1 MKIIC
6 VGHNYRKHL
15 EEMNTPFP
23 SSPTIFSKPDTA
35 FLNGNKP
42 FYIPE
47 FSNDVQ
53 YETELV
59 IKIAKNGKHI
69 QEEFAHSYY
78 KEVALGVDFT
88 ARDLQNQFKNE
99 GKPWELCKGFDN
111 SAPVSNFIPISSLKN
126 PQNICF
132 KGLIN
137 NKIVQEGS
145 SVDMIFHF
153 DKLICFISK
162 YITLKMGDIIFTG
175 TPSGVGT
182 VKIGDVFT
190 GYIEDNL
197 LLNFKIK

>member
-1 MKIIC
+1 M
-6 VGHNYRKHL
+6 
-15 EEMNTPFP
+15 
-23 SSPTIFSKPDTA
+23 
-35 FLNGNKP
+35 
-42 FYIPE
+42 
-47 FSNDVQ
+47 
-53 YETELV
+53 
-59 IKIAKNGKHI
+59 
-69 QEEFAHSYY
+69 
-78 KEVALGVDFT
+78 
-88 ARDLQNQFKNE
+88 
-99 GKPWELCKGFDN
+99 CKGFDN

-145 SVDMIFHF
+145 SADMIFHF